1 MSDWNRVIILRRL
14 RGPALLLLTGVIAL
28 LDQMNILTWDHAWPL
43 YLILLGVLALAERAA
58 MATLAAAPYTGN
70 SGYPNGGYPGY
81 PSPGYPSPGYP
92 NPGQPNAY
100 QTSYGQT
107 GPASSATQPSQP
119 APEPGSIVP
128 VSPWTAL
135 AAPESPAAPTSRWS
149 QDGEREGEE
158 PHQ

>member
-58 MATLAAAPYTGN
+58 MATLAAAPYTG
-70 SGYPNGGYPGY
+70 YPGY
-81 PSPGYPSPGYP
+81 PNTGYPGYP
-92 NPGQPNAY
+92 NPGQPNAN

-107 GPASSATQPSQP
+107 GPATSATQPSQP

-135 AAPESPAAPTSRWS
+135 APAAGESPAAPTSRWS

-158 PHQ
+158 PHR